1 MLVRQEL
8 LDFLAKEGLTVVNVT
23 HVFEGCQGGTSH
35 TSSSIII
42 VSHMAKRI
50 KKKDES
56 RAAKPV
62 GSRLGH
68 ASATPGPGA
77 TTRLC
82 VLGEPADIPR
92 GGAAPTAGEPAETR
106 WSSRNRIHFW
116 LSIQK
121 HVLRELIR
129 GFSEMDPRAYM

>member
-50 KKKDES
+50 KKKMNHVPPSPSGAGWATHLLHLDRGQQRGFACLENQPIFQEVAQ
-56 RAAKPV
+56 RLLQA
-62 GSRLGH
+62 SRLR
-68 ASATPGPGA
+68 P
-77 TTRLC
+77 
-82 VLGEPADIPR
+82 
-92 GGAAPTAGEPAETR
+92 GGALGTA
-106 WSSRNRIHFW
+106 
-116 LSIQK
+116 SIS
-121 HVLRELIR
+121 
-129 GFSEMDPRAYM
+129 GFLYRSMCLGS